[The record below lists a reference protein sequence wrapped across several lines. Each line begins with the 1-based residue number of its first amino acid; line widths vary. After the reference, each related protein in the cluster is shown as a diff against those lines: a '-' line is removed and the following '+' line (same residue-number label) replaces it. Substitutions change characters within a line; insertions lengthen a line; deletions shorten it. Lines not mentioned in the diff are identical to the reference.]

1 MGGYACTVTLVWS
14 EENLLEIS
22 KLFICIFLIPRDD
35 EHCLNILSHFSSK
48 ALFAVS

>member
-14 EENLLEIS
+14 EENLLEVS
-22 KLFICIFLIPRDD
+22 KLFICTFLIPND

-48 ALFAVS
+48 AFFAVS